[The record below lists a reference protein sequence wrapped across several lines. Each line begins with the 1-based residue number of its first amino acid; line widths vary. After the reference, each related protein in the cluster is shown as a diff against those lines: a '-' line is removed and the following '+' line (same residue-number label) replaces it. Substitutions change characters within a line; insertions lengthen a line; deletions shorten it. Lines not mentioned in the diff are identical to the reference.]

1 MLVTFIVMMM
11 DDDGA
16 VMMIL
21 IVVMMDLDDAVMVL
35 VLLVMMHDDHVAMM
49 IPVPIP
55 IVVAADAD
63 GDAPLL
69 RKHHRSVV
77 RCGRGQR
84 RHAQNCERA
93 RDKNQ
98 LLHLIFLHCPGVKRG
113 LCIWLRE
120 EQRQTAAAC
129 SSTFAKND

>member
-35 VLLVMMHDDHVAMM
+35 VLVVMMTHHDHMAVM
-49 IPVPIP
+49 IPV
-55 IVVAADAD
+55 VVSADAD
-63 GDAPLL
+63 GDALPL
-69 RKHHRSVV
+69 REHHRPVA
-77 RCGRGQR
+77 RCGPGQR
-84 RHAQNCERA
+84 RHAQHCKRA

-98 LLHLIFLHCPGVKRG
+98 LLHLIFLYCPGVKPG
-113 LCIWLRE
+113 LCIWLRD
-120 EQRQTAAAC
+120 EQCQTAAAC
-129 SSTFAKND
+129 SSPFAKNE